1 MKLHEGWATR
11 HWSPNPPILR
21 RSAALEAKLMSAI
34 REEVVAN
41 QTPESAAGIEIR
53 PLGPAVGAEIHNVDL
68 TQPLTDGQVGAIRV
82 AWLEHQ
88 VIFFRDQDLT
98 LEQHKAFGARF
109 GKLHI
114 HPNVPGHPEHPEVLV
129 IHADENSKRVAGHGW
144 HTDVSCDPEPP
155 SGSILRL
162 TQTPAN
168 GGGDTLFAS
177 MYRAYDALSDLWK
190 DFLSGLTAEHESAHV
205 HGKYRARSLAEDG
218 AFVRSEHPVV
228 RTHPE
233 TGRKA
238 LYVNSA
244 FTTRI
249 RGMRQNE
256 SRATLEFLY
265 RHMEHIDFQCR
276 FQWRPHS
283 IAMWDNRCVQHHAA
297 WDYYPE
303 VRHGYRVTLCG
314 DKPR

>member
-1 MKLHEGWATR
+1 M
-11 HWSPNPPILR
+11 S
-21 RSAALEAKLMSAI
+21 EAVSLTGASAI
-34 REEVVAN
+34 D
-41 QTPESAAGIEIR
+41 IR
-53 PLGPAVGAEIHNVDL
+53 PLGPAIGAEIHNVDL
-68 TQPLTDGQVGAIRV
+68 RHPLTDAEVAAIRA

-88 VIFFRDQDLT
+88 VIFFRDQELSIA
-98 LEQHKAFGARF
+98 QHIAFGERF
-109 GKLHI
+109 GELHV
-114 HPNVPGHPEHPEVLV
+114 HPNVPGHPDHPEVLV
-129 IHADENSKRVAGHGW
+129 IHADETSQRVAGHGW
-144 HTDVSCDPEPP
+144 HTDVSCAPEPP

-162 TQTPAN
+162 TEVPAN

-177 MYRAYDALSDLWK
+177 MYRAYDALSDPWQS
-190 DFLSGLTAEHESAHV
+190 FLSSLTAVHESAHV
-205 HGKYRARSLAEDG
+205 HGRYRERSLADDG
-218 AFVRSEHPVV
+218 SFVSAEHPVI

-249 RGMRQNE
+249 KDMKPNE
-256 SRATLEFLY
+256 SQATLEFLY
-265 RHMEHIDFQCR
+265 RHLEHIDFQCR
-276 FQWRPHS
+276 FQWGAHS

-314 DKPR
+314 DRPF

>member
-1 MKLHEGWATR
+1 M
-11 HWSPNPPILR
+11 SS
-21 RSAALEAKLMSAI
+21 SAARPRNDLVSDA
-34 REEVVAN
+34 
-41 QTPESAAGIEIR
+41 SAATQALDIR
-53 PLGPAVGAEIHNVDL
+53 PLTPAVGAEIFGVDL
-68 TQPLTDGQVGAIRV
+68 TKPLDDGVVAAIRS
-82 AWLEHQ
+82 AWLSHQ

-98 LEQHKAFGARF
+98 IPQHLNFGRRF
-109 GKLHI
+109 GDLHV
-114 HPNVPGHPEHPEVLV
+114 HPNVPGHPDYPEVLV
-129 IHADENSKRVAGHGW
+129 IHADEKSKSVAGHGW
-144 HTDVSCDPEPP
+144 HTDVSCEQCPP

-162 TQTPAN
+162 TQVPET

-177 MYRAYDALSDLWK
+177 MYRAYEALSDHWQG
-190 DFLSGLTAEHESAHV
+190 FLSGLTGVHESAHV
-205 HGKYRARSLAEDG
+205 HGRNRARSLAEDG
-218 AFVRSEHPVV
+218 KFVAAEHPVV

-249 RGMRQNE
+249 AGMKTNE
-256 SRATLEFLY
+256 SSATLDFLF

-276 FQWRPHS
+276 FQWHAHS

-297 WDYYPE
+297 WDYYPA
-303 VRHGYRVTLCG
+303 VRHGYRVTLSG